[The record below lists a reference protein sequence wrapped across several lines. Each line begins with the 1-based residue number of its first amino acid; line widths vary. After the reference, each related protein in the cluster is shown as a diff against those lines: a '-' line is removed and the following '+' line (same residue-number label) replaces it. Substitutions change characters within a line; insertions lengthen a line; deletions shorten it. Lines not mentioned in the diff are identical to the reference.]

1 MATLIETARQA
12 GTFNTLLTA
21 LDKAGLTET
30 LSGEGPFTVFAPTD
44 DAFDALEADVLD
56 KLLNDRERLASVL
69 KYHVLAGTYHKV
81 DLDTIDRATTLEG
94 DDVVFE
100 HDDDSVRVDEATV
113 SQTDV
118 AADNGVIHVVD
129 QVILPEKYL
138 Y

>member
-30 LSGEGPFTVFAPTD
+30 LSGDGPFTVFAPTD
-44 DAFDALEADVLD
+44 DAFDELEADVLD
-56 KLLNDRERLASVL
+56 KLLDDRERLTAVL
-69 KYHVLAGTYHKV
+69 KYHVLAGTYHKA
-81 DLDTIDRATTLEG
+81 DLDTSDRATTLEG

-113 SQTDV
+113 SQPDIT
-118 AADNGVIHVVD
+118 ADNGVIHVVD